1 MLNSTIIT
9 EKVCLDGIKI
19 VLLHQKWEILQKF
32 HWYDRR

>member
-19 VLLHQKWEILQKF
+19 VLLHQKVGNIAKIS
-32 HWYDRR
+32 

>member
-19 VLLHQKWEILQKF
+19 VLLRQKVGNIAKISLV
-32 HWYDRR
+32 